1 MVLVTVTLVTF
12 SVDSSY
18 QMVSFG
24 PETLTT
30 DLSNPTNSPTEG
42 SQERPQL
49 PQISER
55 RESGLPSSFS
65 YSEATAILSYYAAQV
80 DGVVS
85 SDEVQTIKDYM
96 GRNWNSGADIN
107 VVFEEIQESFQNGE
121 MERRLTQA
129 LEDISNLP
137 YDQQT
142 QILTETWH
150 FMQDIGM
157 ELGEITRITY
167 RWLEENLSINIYDII
182 ESVNKQ

>member
-1 MVLVTVTLVTF
+1 
-12 SVDSSY
+12 
-18 QMVSFG
+18 
-24 PETLTT
+24 
-30 DLSNPTNSPTEG
+30 
-42 SQERPQL
+42 
-49 PQISER
+49 
-55 RESGLPSSFS
+55 
-65 YSEATAILSYYAAQV
+65 
-80 DGVVS
+80 
-85 SDEVQTIKDYM
+85 
-96 GRNWNSGADIN
+96 
-107 VVFEEIQESFQNGE
+107 